1 METLALG
8 NVFVPSGG
16 GEVKGISV
24 DDDGFVWAVNQ
35 FAHKFDPS
43 SGALVGTYTGLS
55 SPYTYSD
62 MTGWALQNAA
72 CTPEG

>member
-1 METLALG
+1 MR
-8 NVFVPSGG
+8 FS
-16 GEVKGISV
+16 KGTKRC
-24 DDDGFVWAVNQ
+24 A
-35 FAHKFDPS
+35 
-43 SGALVGTYTGLS
+43 SGALVGTYSGLS